1 MSRRRGADGQRPA
14 PPVIRRPQVPIEA
27 LDEAT
32 LGPDAVISR
41 ARINGLIGELDAAGS
56 DIEHSALSDLRLDVL
71 EFSGARLVDVL
82 VQEAQITALNASG
95 ATLRRSAIVGGRI
108 GVLDLSDADLAG
120 VEVRG
125 ARIDYLRLDGARVRD
140 LLIVDCTVGT
150 MDMPEVDIHR
160 GAVVRSSLGEI
171 DTRRLRAV
179 DLDLRGSGTPAITDI
194 TALRGA
200 TLTEFHLRV
209 MLPAIAAHLGI
220 DIAEDPAP

>member
-1 MSRRRGADGQRPA
+1 MSRRRGADRQRPA
-14 PPVIRRPQVPIEA
+14 PPVIRPTQVPIDA
-27 LDEAT
+27 LEEAT
-32 LGPDAVISR
+32 LSADAAISR
-41 ARINGLIGELDAAGS
+41 ARITGLTGDVVAPGS
-56 DIEHSALSDLRLDVL
+56 EIEHSSMSDLRLDVL

-82 VQEAQITALNASG
+82 IQEAQITALNASG
-95 ATLRRSAIVGGRI
+95 ATLRRSAVIGGRI
-108 GVLDLSDADLAG
+108 GVLDLSDADVSG

-150 MDMPEVDIHR
+150 MDLPEADIHR
-160 GAVVRSSLGEI
+160 GAVVSSSLGEI

-209 MLPAIAAHLGI
+209 LLPAIAAHLGI